1 MHNNSEWSRLFR
13 RPGVEGRTIIK
24 MDIEEIKDWTHLTL
38 NINQFRD
45 LETMDVNFRVPYK
58 AEYLFAN

>member
-1 MHNNSEWSRLFR
+1 
-13 RPGVEGRTIIK
+13 